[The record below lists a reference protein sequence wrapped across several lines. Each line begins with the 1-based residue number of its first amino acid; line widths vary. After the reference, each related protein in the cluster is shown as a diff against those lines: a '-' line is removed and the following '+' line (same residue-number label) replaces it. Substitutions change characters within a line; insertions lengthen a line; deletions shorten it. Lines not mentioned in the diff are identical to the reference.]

1 MNATNPGL
9 ERAGHT
15 LCGKRALQ
23 LIRCTEPNASVKV
36 THLSSKLSL
45 LGWHLL
51 DLGAQQQKLC
61 SNVYEADV
69 VVPPGGK
76 VPERTTL

>member
-61 SNVYEADV
+61 SNVYEPLIVLGFGRGHD
-69 VVPPGGK
+69 GI
-76 VPERTTL
+76 

>member
-9 ERAGHT
+9 ERACHT

-36 THLSSKLSL
+36 TLIQQAESARAASS
-45 LGWHLL
+45 GP
-51 DLGAQQQKLC
+51 GC
-61 SNVYEADV
+61 SAA
-69 VVPPGGK
+69 
-76 VPERTTL
+76 RTVL